1 MRKGKSLFLLVL
13 FFLATAL
20 WPQSK
25 PPNQIRL
32 QYYNSPSGVLILPEC
47 IWAPAVGGGTWMTEL
62 QIAAITD
69 ISNIYVAFCYGGGN
83 YRGPFT
89 LASNI
94 SSGEVEVWPNIL
106 EALDNIDP
114 DDTFS
119 YYGKVGA
126 LWMATE
132 DLFQEKILALGKTN
146 NGPYGKI
153 VPALAD
159 IDANFCSNEPFRPM
173 VIGGLVSNDSYRSS
187 VGGFN
192 MSSSPIEI
200 TFELYDAS
208 GAIIGTPF
216 TETFAPY
223 DFKAFNPFNRA
234 GVPYPTYS
242 YDAAYLVILPESGLG
257 RVMFF
262 GATANNSTNDPA
274 TILPFQLR

>member
-1 MRKGKSLFLLVL
+1 MKKGEALFLLIF

-20 WPQSK
+20 WPQSRI
-25 PPNQIRL
+25 PNQIKL
-32 QYYNSPSGVLILPEC
+32 QYYNSPTGVLVLPEC

-69 ISNIYVAFCYGGGN
+69 IANIYVAFCYGGGN

-94 SSGEVEVWPNIL
+94 LRGEVRIWPNIL
-106 EALDNIDP
+106 ETLDNIDP

-173 VIGGLVSNDSYRSS
+173 VIGGLVSNASYRCS

-208 GAIIGTPF
+208 GAMLGSPF
-216 TETFAPY
+216 TETFAPF